1 MTDRE
6 ATIVLN
12 MISGIGYVK
21 YTALKEEFGSPAAVP
36 GRSADELM
44 QVPGI
49 GPQLAERVAACDW
62 GALLGN
68 ELELCD
74 RAGVRIVTLWD
85 EAYPEVLRSLY
96 DPPLC
101 LYVRGKLP
109 PLPENAVAV
118 VGTRRMTQYGAR
130 MTRMITEEA
139 VAAGYTIVSGLAFGV
154 DTVAHT
160 ATAEMN
166 GITVAVLGG
175 GLMRIHPQE
184 NVPLARRIV
193 ECGGALVS
201 EFPMMCPVSR
211 TTFPRRNRIVAG
223 MTRATIVTEA
233 GIGSGALITAK
244 LALDSGREVFAVP
257 GHADNMQA
265 KGCHKLI
272 KEGAALVESFGD
284 VLDAFGVRVGGYLP
298 GLEPDE
304 AGEGRVPY
312 DPDSSGDLS
321 ADEQRV
327 LKLLGEKE
335 RSLEEL
341 AAETSLDTGR
351 LLGVLMS
358 LEMRMLADHGAD
370 QVYRR
375 L

>member
-1 MTDRE
+1 MLDRE

-12 MISGIGYVK
+12 LIPGIGHVK
-21 YTALKEEFGSPAAVP
+21 YNALCDAFGSPSQVF
-36 GRSADELM
+36 GRSAEELET
-44 QVPGI
+44 VPGI
-49 GPQLAERVAACDW
+49 GPQLAQKVAAYDW
-62 GALLGN
+62 QAGLEA
-68 ELELCD
+68 ELSLCD
-74 RAGVRIVTLWD
+74 RAGVRILTLWD
-85 EAYPEVLRSLY
+85 EAYPEILRSLY

-109 PLPENAVAV
+109 PLPDNAVAM

-160 ATAEMN
+160 ATVEMN

-193 ECGGALVS
+193 ETGGALVS

-223 MTRATIVTEA
+223 MCRATIVTEA

-244 LALDSGREVFAVP
+244 QALDNGRDVFAVP

-272 KEGAALVESFGD
+272 KEGAGLIESFSD
-284 VLDAFGVRVGGYLP
+284 VLEAFGVGVGGYLP
-298 GLEPDE
+298 GFEPE
-304 AGEGRVPY
+304 GVGENGVGY
-312 DPDSSGDLS
+312 DPASSGDLS
-321 ADEQRV
+321 PEERQI
-327 LKLLGEKE
+327 LKLLNESEKA
-335 RSLEEL
+335 LEEL
-341 AAETSLDTGR
+341 SGASALETGK

-358 LEMRMLADHGAD
+358 LEMKMLIEHGAD
-370 QVYRR
+370 QVYR
-375 L
+375 LI

>member
-1 MTDRE
+1 MLDRE

-12 MISGIGYVK
+12 LIPGIGHVK
-21 YTALKEEFGSPAAVP
+21 YTALGDAFGSPSQVF
-36 GRSADELM
+36 GRSAEELET
-44 QVPGI
+44 VPGI
-49 GPQLAERVAACDW
+49 GPQLAPKVANYDW
-62 GALLGN
+62 QAGLDA
-68 ELELCD
+68 ELSLCD
-74 RAGVRIVTLWD
+74 RAGVRILTLWD
-85 EAYPEVLRSLY
+85 EAYPEILRSLY

-109 PLPENAVAV
+109 PLPDNAIAM

-139 VAAGYTIVSGLAFGV
+139 VAAGYAIVSGLAFGV

-160 ATAEMN
+160 ATVEMN
-166 GITVAVLGG
+166 GTTVAVLGG

-193 ECGGALVS
+193 ETGGALVS

-223 MTRATIVTEA
+223 MCRATIVTEA

-244 LALDSGREVFAVP
+244 QALDNGRDVFAVP

-272 KEGAALVESFGD
+272 KEGAGLIESFSD
-284 VLDAFGVRVGGYLP
+284 VLEAFGVGVGGYLP
-298 GLEPDE
+298 GFGPEGV
-304 AGEGRVPY
+304 GENGVGY
-312 DPDSSGDLS
+312 DPASPGDLS
-321 ADEQRV
+321 PEEQKI
-327 LKLLGEKE
+327 LKLLSESEKA
-335 RSLEEL
+335 LEEL
-341 AAETSLDTGR
+341 SGASGFQTGK

-358 LEMRMLADHGAD
+358 LEMKMLIEHGAD
-370 QVYRR
+370 QVYRPI
-375 L
+375 

>member
-1 MTDRE
+1 MLDRE

-12 MISGIGYVK
+12 LIPGIGHVK
-21 YTALKEEFGSPAAVP
+21 YNALGDAFGSPSQVFR
-36 GRSADELM
+36 RSAEELET
-44 QVPGI
+44 VPGI
-49 GPQLAERVAACDW
+49 GPQLAQKVAAYDW
-62 GALLGN
+62 QTGLEA
-68 ELELCD
+68 ELSLCD
-74 RAGVRIVTLWD
+74 RAGVRILTLWD
-85 EAYPEVLRSLY
+85 EAYPEILRSLY

-109 PLPENAVAV
+109 PLPDNAVAM

-160 ATAEMN
+160 ATVEMN

-193 ECGGALVS
+193 ETGGALVS

-223 MTRATIVTEA
+223 MCRATIVTEA
-233 GIGSGALITAK
+233 GIDSGALITAK
-244 LALDSGREVFAVP
+244 QALDNGRDVFAVP

-272 KEGAALVESFGD
+272 KEGAGLIESFSD
-284 VLDAFGVRVGGYLP
+284 VLEAFGVGVGGYLP
-298 GLEPDE
+298 GFEPE
-304 AGEGRVPY
+304 GVGENGVGY
-312 DPDSSGDLS
+312 DPASAGDLS
-321 ADEQRV
+321 PEERQI
-327 LKLLGEKE
+327 LKLLNESEKA
-335 RSLEEL
+335 LEEL
-341 AAETSLDTGR
+341 SGASALETGK

-358 LEMRMLADHGAD
+358 LEMKMLIEHGAD
-370 QVYRR
+370 QVYR
-375 L
+375 LV

>member
-1 MTDRE
+1 MIERE

-12 MISGIGYVK
+12 MIPGIGHVK
-21 YTALKEEFGSPAAVP
+21 YTALQEAFGSPSGVP
-36 GRSADELM
+36 GRSAEELRE
-44 QVPGI
+44 VPGI
-49 GPQLAERVAACDW
+49 GPQLAERVAAWDW
-62 GALLGN
+62 EGSLRK

-160 ATAEMN
+160 ATVEMN

-193 ECGGALVS
+193 ESGGAIVS

-244 LALDSGREVFAVP
+244 LALDNGREVFAVP

-272 KEGAALVESFGD
+272 REGAELIETFGD
-284 VLDAFGVRVGGYLP
+284 VLDAFGVSVGGFLP
-298 GLEPDE
+298 GLSPDE
-304 AGEGRVPY
+304 VGEGSVPY
-312 DPDSSGDLS
+312 DPDSPGDLS
-321 ADEQRV
+321 ADEQRI
-327 LKLLGEKE
+327 LKLLGERE

-341 AAETSLDTGR
+341 AGETSFDTGR

>member
-1 MTDRE
+1 MLDRE
-6 ATIVLN
+6 ATIGLN
-12 MISGIGYVK
+12 LIPGVGFVK
-21 YTALKEEFGSPAAVP
+21 YTALRETFGSPAAVP
-36 GRSADELM
+36 CRSAEEL
-44 QVPGI
+44 QSVPGI
-49 GPQLAERVAACDW
+49 GPQLAERIAAWDW
-62 GALLGN
+62 AGALQK

-139 VAAGYTIVSGLAFGV
+139 VAAGYAIISGLAFGV

-160 ATAEMN
+160 ATVEMS
-166 GITVAVLGG
+166 GVTVAVLGG

-201 EFPMMCPVSR
+201 EFPMMSPVSR

-223 MTRATIVTEA
+223 MARATIVTEA

-244 LALDSGREVFAVP
+244 LALDSGRDVFAVP

-284 VLDAFGVRVGGYLP
+284 VLDAFGAGVGGYLP

-304 AGEGRVPY
+304 VGEGSVPY
-312 DPDSSGDLS
+312 DPDSPGDLS
-321 ADEQRV
+321 ADEQLV
-327 LKLLGEKE
+327 WKLLGEKE
-335 RSLEEL
+335 RALEEL
-341 AAETSLDTGR
+341 AGETSFDTGR

-358 LEMRMLADHGAD
+358 LEMRMLVDHGAD

>member
-1 MTDRE
+1 MLDRE
-6 ATIVLN
+6 ATIVMN
-12 MISGIGYVK
+12 MIPGIGHVR
-21 YTALKEEFGSPAAVP
+21 YTALKEAFGSPAGVS
-36 GRSADELM
+36 GRSAEELAR
-44 QVPGI
+44 VPGI
-49 GPQLAERVAACDW
+49 GSQLAEKTAAYDW
-62 GALLGN
+62 EGGLQA

-74 RAGVRIVTLWD
+74 RAGVRIITLWD
-85 EAYPEVLRSLY
+85 EAYPEVLRTLY

-109 PLPENAVAV
+109 PFPDNAVAM

-160 ATAEMN
+160 ATVEMG

-175 GLMRIHPQE
+175 GLMRVHPQE

-193 ECGGALVS
+193 ETGGALVS

-223 MTRATIVTEA
+223 MSRATIVTEA
-233 GIGSGALITAK
+233 GVGSGALITAK
-244 LALDSGREVFAVP
+244 LALDNGREVFAVP

-265 KGCHKLI
+265 KGCHRLI
-272 KEGAALVESFGD
+272 KEGAGLIESFSD
-284 VLDAFGVRVGGYLP
+284 VLDSFGVRLGGYLP
-298 GLEPDE
+298 GFEPDCV
-304 AGEGRVPY
+304 GEGAVAY
-312 DPDSSGDLS
+312 DPGSSSDLS
-321 ADEQRV
+321 ADERR
-327 LKLLGEKE
+327 LLALLGEGE
-335 RSLEEL
+335 RALEEL
-341 AAETSLDTGR
+341 SGLTSFDTGR

-358 LEMRMLADHGAD
+358 LEMKMLVEHGAD
-370 QVYRR
+370 QVYR
-375 L
+375 LI

>member
-1 MTDRE
+1 MLDRE
-6 ATIVLN
+6 ATIGLN

-21 YTALKEEFGSPAAVP
+21 YSALRDAFGSPAGVP
-36 GRSADELM
+36 GRSAEELRE
-44 QVPGI
+44 VPGI
-49 GPQLAERVAACDW
+49 GRQLAERVAAW
-62 GALLGN
+62 EWKRNLRE

-74 RAGVRIVTLWD
+74 RAGVRIITLWD

-130 MTRMITEEA
+130 MSRMITEEA

-160 ATAEMN
+160 ATVEMG

-193 ECGGALVS
+193 ECGGAIVS

-244 LALDSGREVFAVP
+244 LALDNGREVFAVP

-272 KEGAALVESFGD
+272 KEGAALIETFGD

-298 GLEPDE
+298 GFEPDE
-304 AGEGRVPY
+304 VGEGSVPY

-321 ADEQRV
+321 PDEQRV
-327 LKLLGEKE
+327 LKLLGERE

-341 AAETSLDTGR
+341 AGETSLDTGR
-351 LLGVLMS
+351 LLGILMS